1 MISIPLTIGA
11 ALLGLTGLYHATDG
25 LQAFT
30 AEGARRVAVAK
41 HRPYVPDITFE
52 DMTGTSQSLRPQ
64 SGETVLVEF
73 IYTTCP
79 TICQTAGGD
88 FAQLRDA
95 LVQTRENVRMISVS
109 FNPANDTLAA
119 LGDYAELHTASG
131 SPWTVARV
139 DVAQRAQVL
148 DFFNVTVIPDEWGG
162 FQHNTAVLLIE
173 PDGRHTG
180 VFDTDALA
188 QIACA
193 VVK

>member
-11 ALLGLTGLYHATDG
+11 ALLGLTCLYHATDG

-41 HRPYVPDITFE
+41 HRPYVPDIMFE

-64 SGETVLVEF
+64 SGEIVLVEF

-79 TICQTAGGD
+79 TICQTAGSD

-139 DVAQRAQVL
+139 DVAQRAQTL
-148 DFFNVTVIPDEWGG
+148 DFLTSPSFP
-162 FQHNTAVLLIE
+162 IE
-173 PDGRHTG
+173 PPPLKWSAPIVRKAEDLRWPLR
-180 VFDTDALA
+180 DQSPKRLS
-188 QIACA
+188 
-193 VVK
+193 